1 MLRGAW
7 EPRHV
12 FIVTNTPEKRDS
24 GEVREKGLEYRPRLR
39 TRGRLPGRRARPGKD
54 TILRRLKLL
63 GDL

>member
-12 FIVTNTPEKRDS
+12 FIVTNTAQKRDS
-24 GEVREKGLEYRPRLR
+24 GEVREKRLEYRPRLR
-39 TRGRLPGRRARPGKD
+39 TWSRLPGRRDRPGKD